1 MCEIAKVS
9 KSGYYK
15 WLKTKDLLKP
25 QEIIDNVLV
34 KEMFN
39 RNNKKYGI
47 RRIKM
52 ELSKMNIVM
61 NRKKISRIMKEQ
73 NLQTRIRRKNP
84 YKTKI
89 KDVLSGYYCEN
100 ILMQDFR
107 NRKPLEAFGIDI
119 TYLKYNNRYAYVCSM
134 IDVKTSEI
142 VSYGISDNLKLD
154 FVLGT
159 VEYAIRNMSKNRT
172 STIIIHSD
180 RGSHFR
186 AKSYKELLEKHNII
200 QSMSAPGNPKDNAVI
215 ESFFGHMK
223 DEINLKKVKTFDEV
237 VEIVHDYMYYYN
249 NDRKQWN
256 KNRMTPIEYRD
267 FLMAS

>member
-1 MCEIAKVS
+1 MCQIAKVS

-15 WLKTKDLLKP
+15 WLQNKDLVKP
-25 QEIIDNVLV
+25 QEIIDKVLV
-34 KEMFN
+34 KEIFYKN
-39 RNNKKYGI
+39 EQKYGI

-52 ELSKMNIVM
+52 ELDKLGVVM
-61 NRKKISRIMKEQ
+61 NRKKISRIMKEE
-73 NLQTRIRRKNP
+73 NLQTKIRRKNP
-84 YKTKI
+84 YKDKI
-89 KDVLSGYYCEN
+89 KNVLSDYYCEN
-100 ILMQDFR
+100 VLMQDFK

-119 TYLKYNNRYAYVCSM
+119 TYLKYNNRFAYLCSL
-134 IDVKTSEI
+134 IDVRTSEI
-142 VSYGISDNLKLD
+142 ISYGISENLKLD

-159 VEYAIRNMSKNRT
+159 VQYAINSLSEIKT

-186 AKSYKELLEKHNII
+186 AKAYKELLEKNNII

-223 DEINLKKVKTFDEV
+223 DEIDLSKVKVFDEV
-237 VEIVHDYMYYYN
+237 VEIVHNYMYYYN
-249 NDRKQWN
+249 NNRKQWN

-267 FLMAS
+267 FLLAS